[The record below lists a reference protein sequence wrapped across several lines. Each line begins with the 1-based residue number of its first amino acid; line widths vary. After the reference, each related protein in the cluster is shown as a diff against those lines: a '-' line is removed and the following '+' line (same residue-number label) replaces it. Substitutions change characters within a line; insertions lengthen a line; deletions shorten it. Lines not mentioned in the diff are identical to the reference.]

1 MDLTILRHGVGI
13 VANEKGF
20 TSCAFVEYLQRDGP
34 SQYGRRNRDYPA
46 RTTGFER
53 LRRCV
58 TRLRSDPRLTSGAA
72 TPFRLLVVEHPHTEA
87 LLEALDQNPGP
98 VDVID
103 ILTEAEAL
111 RMATKIDCLSDEG
124 CVTPELVGRLSVE
137 RRDLVVWAE
146 ELGF

>member
-13 VANEKGF
+13 VANDKGF

-34 SQYGRRNRDYPA
+34 RRFGRRNRDYPA
-46 RTTGFER
+46 RATGFER
-53 LRRCV
+53 LRRYV
-58 TRLRSDPRLTSGAA
+58 TRLTSNPRLASGAT
-72 TPFRLLVVEHPHTEA
+72 TPFRLLVVEHPHTEV

-98 VDVID
+98 IDVID

-111 RMATKIDCLSDEG
+111 RMGTEIDCLPEDG
-124 CVTPELVGRLSVE
+124 RLTPELAGRLSME
-137 RRDLVVWAE
+137 RRDLVAWAG

>member
-13 VANEKGF
+13 VANDKGF

-34 SQYGRRNRDYPA
+34 RRFGRRNRDYPA

-53 LRRCV
+53 LRRYV
-58 TRLRSDPRLTSGAA
+58 TRLRSDPCLASGAA
-72 TPFRLLVVEHPHTEA
+72 TPFRLLVLEHPHTEV
-87 LLEALDQNPGP
+87 LLEALGQNPGP

-111 RMATKIDCLSDEG
+111 RMGTEIDCLPEDG
-124 CVTPELVGRLSVE
+124 CVTPELAGRLSVE
-137 RRDLVVWAE
+137 RRDLVVWAG